1 MTTTSTLSGR
11 DRAILRAVSAGAAE
25 MALGSEPDL
34 FIDGRCCCDQS
45 AAHHLVRAGLIAA
58 TTLGLVGQRVAAALT
73 PAGHRALGTPL
84 VACGRGIS
92 TRFGRVSRD
101 DQDDLDDT
109 AQLDQADT
117 LDDRG
122 VDDLLD
128 EGISPPDRPW
138 AVEDYGLT
146 AREAAGHED
155 LDHRLAR
162 ELPDVGAESANDDEF
177 DGGTGDTADTDGET
191 WDDQVGERRAGR
203 LVAPDE
209 GWVRD
214 DEPDAWASDVGIN
227 GAGASA
233 EEAAVHVVED
243 DGR

>member
-1 MTTTSTLSGR
+1 M
-11 DRAILRAVSAGAAE
+11 
-25 MALGSEPDL
+25 
-34 FIDGRCCCDQS
+34 
-45 AAHHLVRAGLIAA
+45 
-58 TTLGLVGQRVAAALT
+58 
-73 PAGHRALGTPL
+73 
-84 VACGRGIS
+84 
-92 TRFGRVSRD
+92 SRD

-138 AVEDYGLT
+138 AVDDYGPT

-162 ELPDVGAESANDDEF
+162 ELPDVGASSANDDEF

-203 LVAPDE
+203 LVAEDE

-214 DEPDAWASDVGIN
+214 DDPDLWASDVGIN

-233 EEAAVHVVED
+233 EEAAIHVVSDEE
-243 DGR
+243 

>member
-1 MTTTSTLSGR
+1 M
-11 DRAILRAVSAGAAE
+11 
-25 MALGSEPDL
+25 
-34 FIDGRCCCDQS
+34 
-45 AAHHLVRAGLIAA
+45 
-58 TTLGLVGQRVAAALT
+58 
-73 PAGHRALGTPL
+73 
-84 VACGRGIS
+84 
-92 TRFGRVSRD
+92 SRD

-214 DEPDAWASDVGIN
+214 EDPEAWASDVGIN

-233 EEAAVHVVED
+233 EEAAVARRRGRRAIGARSVGVPPQGGDEIARLLREPPHQAAEREQQRVED
-243 DGR
+243 GGMVHHQPEHGRPRQHEHRGRLHRDDRRRPRRPVEERQLTQRLARAQRR